1 MSASKVQQLK
11 LNGKTAVFID
21 YANVYGWR
29 DELKKPVDPKKLFKY
44 LKQYPEIE
52 KIYFYYGQDNN
63 PQSKKFLKEIKEI
76 GFSLITKPVKHI
88 VVGQVDSHYITKRKC
103 DFDIE
108 ICMTVYECLEE
119 KFTSFVFFTG
129 DGDFEPVYKFLIKR
143 SKKILVIYEQGHLGK
158 EIWQITQ
165 GLFKTRFSFL
175 NYDQN
180 NPRHIGRGAI
190 R

>member
-1 MSASKVQQLK
+1 MSKTKEQKLK
-11 LNGKTAVFID
+11 LDGKTVVFID

-29 DELKKPVDPKKLFKY
+29 DELKKPVDPKKLFEY
-44 LKQYPEIE
+44 LKKYPEIE

-63 PQSKKFLKEIKEI
+63 PQSKKFLKEIKNL
-76 GFSLITKPVKHI
+76 GYNLVSKLVKHMVI
-88 VVGQVDSHYITKRKC
+88 GEVNGSPIIKRKC

-108 ICMTVYECLEE
+108 ICMTVYQCLEE
-119 KFTSFVFFTG
+119 NFQSFLFFTG

-143 SKKILVIYEQGHLGK
+143 LKNVLVIYEQGHLGK
-158 EIWQITQ
+158 EIWQITH

-180 NPRHIGRGAI
+180 NPRHSGRGAI
-190 R
+190 K